1 MLSKVFLNTFTTFAS
16 IRKILIFQVSV
27 LPVSVRSGMV
37 LPEDKQAGK
46 LEAGVRARL
55 QVRVFEGWSRAP
67 QE

>member
-1 MLSKVFLNTFTTFAS
+1 MLLKSVFEHFYHFCFDPENVDFLSFGT
-16 IRKILIFQVSV
+16 
-27 LPVSVRSGMV
+27 SGRCPAGIV

-46 LEAGVRARL
+46 LEAGFEARL